1 MLPARVLVIESHAF
15 QRAVLV
21 KALTRLQVEMVTAV
35 ANSTLAV
42 ECLRGSHVIDI
53 IFFDVADGS
62 VNNHEI
68 LQVANEQGNTRA
80 LVLYS
85 DLQSD
90 LYRSIIQMKSF
101 SGIPL
106 LGILEKPLQLQSL
119 SKVLSR
125 FAQWQ
130 HCLPQPLAAEP
141 ELIPEDQIRHG
152 LATGA
157 FQAWY
162 QAKFK
167 LPDGL
172 LIGAE
177 VLVRWQ
183 HPTRGMLLPKD
194 LLAAVLAYDLIDE
207 MFKQLLDQGLALLVR
222 LREQGVEFGLSFNL
236 AGSQLI
242 RNDLVEHIVQRLEW
256 YKFSGSTLMFEVTEN
271 SLLDLPASARE
282 NLIRLH
288 EIGCGLSVDDFGV
301 GFSSLK
307 NLAELPFDELKLD
320 GIVVQDMADA
330 GSQVIVNSSLALAR
344 MLGMDLVIE
353 GISDQGI
360 LDSVVR
366 LGCTFGQG
374 FYLARPAKGS
384 EFISWVEQQFS
395 ANIDRQKNGAI
406 ILSVDT

>member
-1 MLPARVLVIESHAF
+1 MLPGRVLVIESHAF

-21 KALTRLQVEMVTAV
+21 KALTRLQVETVTAV
-35 ANSTLAV
+35 ANTTLAV
-42 ECLRGSHVIDI
+42 ECLRGPNVIDI
-53 IFFDVADGS
+53 IFFDVADGL
-62 VNNHEI
+62 VNNHEF
-68 LQVANEQGNTRA
+68 LQVASEQGNTRA

-85 DLQSD
+85 DLQND
-90 LYRSIIQMKSF
+90 LYRSVIQMKSF

-106 LGILEKPLQLQSL
+106 LGILKKPLQLQSL

-130 HCLPQPLAAEP
+130 HYPPQHLAAEP
-141 ELIPEDQIRHG
+141 ELIPEDEVRHG

-183 HPTRGMLLPKD
+183 HPTRGMLLPRD
-194 LLAAVLAYDLIDE
+194 LLGAVLAYDLIDE
-207 MFKQLLDQGLALLVR
+207 MFKQLLDQGLALLGL
-222 LREQGVEFGLSFNL
+222 LREQGIVFGLSFNL
-236 AGSQLI
+236 AASQLI
-242 RNDLVEHIVQRLEW
+242 RNDLVEHIVQRLEQHR
-256 YKFSGSTLMFEVTEN
+256 FSGSTLMFEVTEN

-307 NLAELPFDELKLD
+307 NLVELPFDELKLD
-320 GIVVQDMADA
+320 GIFVQDIADA
-330 GSQVIVNSSLALAR
+330 GGQVIVTSSLALAR

-353 GISDQGI
+353 GISDQEI
-360 LDSVVR
+360 LDSVIR
-366 LGCTFGQG
+366 LGCTCGQG
-374 FYLARPAKGS
+374 FYLACPAKGCD
-384 EFISWVEQQFS
+384 FVSWVENQFS
-395 ANIDRQKNGAI
+395 ASVDRPKNGAI